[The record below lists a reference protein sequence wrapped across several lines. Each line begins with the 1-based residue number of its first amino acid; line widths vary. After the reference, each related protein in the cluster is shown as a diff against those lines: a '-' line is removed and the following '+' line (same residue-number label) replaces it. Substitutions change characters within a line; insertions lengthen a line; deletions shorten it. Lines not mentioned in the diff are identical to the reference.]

1 MITTNA
7 FISIEKKIS
16 ENVFVLSV
24 EIERYREWIPGMFM
38 QVSLGQ
44 KSASEPWL
52 DSRAF
57 SFASWGSR
65 KAKILVRKEGYFT
78 STLIEKSLDGFT
90 TSIRY
95 PFGNFL
101 INSKFDKIFL
111 AGGAGISVF
120 LSHMDYLN
128 WTDAA
133 TERVVIFHSTRN
145 GDEALSKIY
154 WNEIPKNVNLLQFI
168 TDKENPEYTGRFSI
182 DEIRSVISNG
192 NYWNFYICGPSSFN
206 AYWLDNL
213 KALGII
219 PYLEQWVNEVISL

>member
-38 QVSLGQ
+38 QVSLEQ

-90 TSIRY
+90 T
-95 PFGNFL
+95 L
-101 INSKFDKIFL
+101 
-111 AGGAGISVF
+111 SV
-120 LSHMDYLN
+120 
-128 WTDAA
+128 AA
-133 TERVVIFHSTRN
+133 
-145 GDEALSKIY
+145 
-154 WNEIPKNVNLLQFI
+154 
-168 TDKENPEYTGRFSI
+168 
-182 DEIRSVISNG
+182 SVQ
-192 NYWNFYICGPSSFN
+192 
-206 AYWLDNL
+206 LR
-213 KALGII
+213 
-219 PYLEQWVNEVISL
+219 